1 MISNHQYAHTT
12 LVPEPNSKPIVQ
24 NSDTLQRQQSQAR
37 KQKHWL
43 LDSDR
48 FDLMLHNQAAKDVDS
63 ESNMMQ
69 SDTVIFEKDQSS
81 LHGTPPKISQKINQ
95 KQLNV
100 KTGGDALKYEENI
113 NSRQERVQIADE
125 SLQHINDSSR
135 MAMMTGQDQKMFGF
149 TEESYN
155 EINDA
160 RQNAYVARL
169 LLPLENTEDIKKT
182 VHRLI
187 KNLTK

>member
-1 MISNHQYAHTT
+1 
-12 LVPEPNSKPIVQ
+12 
-24 NSDTLQRQQSQAR
+24 
-37 KQKHWL
+37 
-43 LDSDR
+43 
-48 FDLMLHNQAAKDVDS
+48 
-63 ESNMMQ
+63 
-69 SDTVIFEKDQSS
+69 
-81 LHGTPPKISQKINQ
+81 
-95 KQLNV
+95 
-100 KTGGDALKYEENI
+100 
-113 NSRQERVQIADE
+113 
-125 SLQHINDSSR
+125 
-135 MAMMTGQDQKMFGF
+135 MAMMTGQDQKMFAF

>member
-1 MISNHQYAHTT
+1 
-12 LVPEPNSKPIVQ
+12 
-24 NSDTLQRQQSQAR
+24 
-37 KQKHWL
+37 
-43 LDSDR
+43 
-48 FDLMLHNQAAKDVDS
+48 MLHNQAAKDVDS